1 MYKTSMMT
9 IAAVLLLAP
18 PLALAAEKCPTEVSQ
33 AKAMLNKAGA
43 AATKAP
49 RELAGA
55 RSQDV
60 QAPRT
65 PSQDVQAPRTPS
77 QDVQAPRTPSQDV
90 QAPRTPS
97 QDVQAP
103 RTPSQ
108 DVQAPRTPS
117 QDVQAPRTPSQDVQA
132 PRTPSQDVQAPRT
145 PSQDVQAPRTASSGP
160 GEQSSRVSNAQ
171 QLVKDAEAACK
182 TGDMT
187 TASAKARE
195 AMALLK

>member
-90 QAPRTPS
+90 QAPRTRT
-97 QDVQAP
+97 QDAAP
-103 RTPSQ
+103 RTS
-108 DVQAPRTPS
+108 
-117 QDVQAPRTPSQDVQA
+117 
-132 PRTPSQDVQAPRT
+132 
-145 PSQDVQAPRTASSGP
+145 SQDVQAPRTASQDVQAPRTASGGQ

>member
-1 MYKTSMMT
+1 MRKISILT
-9 IAAVLLLAP
+9 IVAVFLIAP
-18 PLALAAEKCPTEVSQ
+18 PLALAADKCPTELSQ

-43 AATKAP
+43 AAMRSAGPP

-97 QDVQAP
+97 QGVQA
-103 RTPSQ
+103 
-108 DVQAPRTPS
+108 
-117 QDVQAPRTPSQDVQA
+117 
-132 PRTPSQDVQAPRT
+132 
-145 PSQDVQAPRTASSGP
+145 
-160 GEQSSRVSNAQ
+160 
-171 QLVKDAEAACK
+171 
-182 TGDMT
+182 
-187 TASAKARE
+187 
-195 AMALLK
+195 

>member
-1 MYKTSMMT
+1 MYKKISIVT
-9 IAAVLLLAP
+9 IAAVLSIAP
-18 PLALAAEKCPTEVSQ
+18 TLALAAEKCPAEVSQ
-33 AKAMLNKAGA
+33 AKAMINKAGA

-65 PSQDVQAPRTPS
+65 PSQDVQAPRTSS
-77 QDVQAPRTPSQDV
+77 QDIQAPRTPSQDV

-108 DVQAPRTPS
+108 DVQAPRTS
-117 QDVQAPRTPSQDVQA
+117 
-132 PRTPSQDVQAPRT
+132 
-145 PSQDVQAPRTASSGP
+145 SQDVQAPRTASRGQ

-171 QLVKDAEAACK
+171 KLIKDAEAACK

-187 TASAKARE
+187 TASDKAKE

>member
-9 IAAVLLLAP
+9 IVAVLLVAP
-18 PLALAAEKCPTEVSQ
+18 SLALAADKCPTEVSQ

-65 PSQDVQAPRTPS
+65 PSQE
-77 QDVQAPRTPSQDV
+77 
-90 QAPRTPS
+90 
-97 QDVQAP
+97 
-103 RTPSQ
+103 
-108 DVQAPRTPS
+108 
-117 QDVQAPRTPSQDVQA
+117 VQAPRTPSQDVQA

-145 PSQDVQAPRTASSGP
+145 PSQDVQAPRTASRGQ
-160 GEQSSRVSNAQ
+160 GEQSSRISNAQ

-187 TASAKARE
+187 AASAKAKE

>member
-108 DVQAPRTPS
+108 DVQAPRTRT
-117 QDVQAPRTPSQDVQA
+117 QDAAPRTS
-132 PRTPSQDVQAPRT
+132 
-145 PSQDVQAPRTASSGP
+145 SQDVQAPRTASQDVQAPRTASGGQ

>member
-9 IAAVLLLAP
+9 IVAVLLVAP
-18 PLALAAEKCPTEVSQ
+18 SLALAAEKCPTEVSQ

-77 QDVQAPRTPSQDV
+77 QDVQAPRS
-90 QAPRTPS
+90 
-97 QDVQAP
+97 
-103 RTPSQ
+103 PSQ